1 MKRVALG
8 ALLCL
13 IVSAFPAAAQSMYRW
28 VDENGDAH
36 ISSRIE
42 DIPERFQKTARPISH
57 PDAAPHESCASLPS
71 DPKGGARVSFSLEQD
86 HMVVNACVNGRG
98 PIRLMVDTGAPPT
111 LISPRLLEQF
121 GVNLKNSKVVPVP
134 GLTGTGVGRLI
145 TVRSLQVGGAKRG
158 PIEVIAFEMGGRSYD
173 GILGQNFMK
182 FYLLDVDNQRGVLT
196 LRPR

>member
-1 MKRVALG
+1 MLLLG
-8 ALLCL
+8 LTM
-13 IVSAFPAAAQSMYRW
+13 SACPASAQTMYRW

-57 PDAAPHESCASLPS
+57 PDAAPHESCASPPG
-71 DPKGGARVSFSLEQD
+71 DPKGGARVSFSLDQGR
-86 HMVVNACVNGRG
+86 MVVNACVNGRG
-98 PIRLMVDTGAPPT
+98 PIRLMVDTGAAPT
-111 LISPRLLEQF
+111 LISPRVLEHL
-121 GVNLKNSKVVPVP
+121 GAGTNKGKAVPVS
-134 GLTGTGVGRLI
+134 GLTGTGTGTLI

-158 PIEVIAFEMGGRSYD
+158 PIEVIAFEMGGRNYD